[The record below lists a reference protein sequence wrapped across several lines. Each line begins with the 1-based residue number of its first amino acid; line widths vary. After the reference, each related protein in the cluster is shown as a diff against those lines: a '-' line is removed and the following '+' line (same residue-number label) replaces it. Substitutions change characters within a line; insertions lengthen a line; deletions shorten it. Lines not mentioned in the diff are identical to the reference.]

1 MKEWTKRDRTERD
14 KKVPRKNRTLTDW
27 PSLSLRVTAPPPI
40 YSRPTRSSEGNV
52 GQYVRT
58 FVRAFCH
65 SGALWYCGSRGVK
78 SGKPKHRKGMNL
90 PFAISA
96 GIDEIKILDRP
107 LFPNRAYDSDALG
120 SNCFKCKADYSKSD
134 RAKMFILTHFV
145 YIRIKVYKTDLSIPG
160 QLIEITNS

>member
-65 SGALWYCGSRGVK
+65 SGALWHCGSRGGK
-78 SGKPKHRKGMNL
+78 SGKPKHRNGMSL
-90 PFAISA
+90 PFVISA
-96 GIDEIKILDRP
+96 GIEIRSKYWKDHFSPIELMILMHSAQTVSIAR
-107 LFPNRAYDSDALG
+107 LITQNLTEQRYAYLP
-120 SNCFKCKADYSKSD
+120 
-134 RAKMFILTHFV
+134 ILCT
-145 YIRIKVYKTDLSIPG
+145 
-160 QLIEITNS
+160 